1 MSACCCYASFFLFSL
16 SFPSLFIISVIFC
29 HFAMTWITSCIFWY
43 SPLFSSL
50 HSPNTFLKSKS
61 IRFYS
66 VWVCC
71 DRSLTWFY
79 MLAHMK
85 TRRAWALCVVFFSR
99 SVCVSFLS
107 LVGCVYDSIM
117 LCFTACVFSSFSL
130 SQASCCWCRPL
141 GLFSPVYICSHF
153 GRSFN

>member
-1 MSACCCYASFFLFSL
+1 MFLFFLFSL

-85 TRRAWALCVVFFSR
+85 TRRAWALCVVFFSL
-99 SVCVSFLS
+99 VQCVSLFYRSLGAFTIPLCFVLLHAFFPLS
-107 LVGCVYDSIM
+107 L
-117 LCFTACVFSSFSL
+117 SL